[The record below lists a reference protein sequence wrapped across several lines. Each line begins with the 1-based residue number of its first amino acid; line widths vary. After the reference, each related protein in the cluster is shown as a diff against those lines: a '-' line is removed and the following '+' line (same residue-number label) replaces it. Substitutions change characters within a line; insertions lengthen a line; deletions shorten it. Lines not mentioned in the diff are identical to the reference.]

1 MKRLTKYFF
10 TQLMICLF
18 IEAQAQKTVTIGSE
32 TLNPKAVLTLVAP
45 DGDQGFV
52 LPVVNDKSNIAPGTE
67 EIGMVV
73 YEESNQKIFFWNGTD
88 WYPLGSSVK
97 LDTTSINALGDVEAA
112 GAPVGY
118 ALKWDGQA
126 WSPAIDLDEQSA
138 EEVQYDNTISG
149 LGSANVQEAL
159 DALSSSSTI
168 TQWTLD
174 STSIYFNKDNVGIG
188 LNDPTAKLHV
198 VLDSLDTLTTKGLVI
213 ENSSPNTSSTLYG
226 SQVRVEGPGV
236 NSKIGEYISI
246 ENGSGSKVGQG
257 IIVKQDA
264 NQTTYGQNIQVS
276 GTSDAI
282 TVGTYMTNYVSGAGD
297 KYGILAG
304 VGNGDGNNTGL
315 HSYVNGGTGNGM
327 GIRSFIEN
335 TAAEGIGMY
344 SEISNTTNSSS
355 KGFHSRILDG
365 GEMVGFESEIVQEND
380 ILQSYGMKSDIVNN
394 ASAGET
400 YGLYSTISGAGN
412 GDVYGQHSM
421 ITTSGVGSQYGSW
434 QRMYGNT
441 GKKVSSYS
449 HITQQAD
456 DSVVVVQSRVEN
468 VGSGTAF
475 GSLYEAT
482 STIDGHLVGAKYS
495 MTSSGSGNMRGN
507 EIVLNSESTQQ
518 SIGTEIVINGSG
530 TGNRTGAFSQIGNGN
545 SDKTGFRSHIEHDFN
560 QTSIGFHS
568 QIRNDADLDGATGLR
583 IEFLS
588 DGEFTSINRGIEIT
602 NDSLNTM
609 EGELRVGGNLYFA
622 DWSFRKGIAG
632 ALDLYQSSTMTPG
645 KVGFF
650 STDGA
655 YFAIS
660 DRRLKTNISVY
671 DNILDQVLQLKP
683 SSYQFINSNETSVG
697 FIAQEVQEFFPELI
711 TITKGNGY
719 EDLHMLNYE
728 GFGVL
733 AIKAIQEQ
741 QELIDTQ
748 AKKIASLEERLAK
761 LEAYLTK

>member
-1 MKRLTKYFF
+1 MKPMMKYFLTMF
-10 TQLMICLF
+10 FMLF
-18 IEAQAQKTVTIGSE
+18 LIKTYAQKTVTIGSE
-32 TLNPKAVLTLVAP
+32 TLNPRAVLTLVAP
-45 DGDQGFV
+45 DGDQGFI
-52 LPVVNDKSNIAPGTE
+52 LPVVSDRSNITPGVE
-67 EIGMVV
+67 DKGMMV

-88 WYPLGSSVK
+88 WYPLGSSVN
-97 LDTTSINALGDVEAA
+97 LDTTSINALSDVEAT

-118 ALKWDGQA
+118 TLKWDGNA
-126 WSPAIDLDEQSA
+126 WSPANDLDEQTA
-138 EEVQYDNTISG
+138 EQVPFDNTFSG
-149 LGSANVQEAL
+149 LGSTNVQEAL
-159 DALSSSSTI
+159 DALSSSSTV

-188 LNDPTAKLHV
+188 LNEPTAKLHV

-213 ENSSPNTSSTLYG
+213 ENSSPNNSSTLYG
-226 SQVRVEGPGV
+226 SQLKLEGPGSS
-236 NSKIGEYISI
+236 SKIGEYI
-246 ENGSGSKVGQG
+246 ELDQGSGSKVGQG
-257 IIVKQDA
+257 IIVKQNADQLA
-264 NQTTYGQNIQVS
+264 YGQNIQVS
-276 GTSDAI
+276 GTSNGTI
-282 TVGTYMTNYVSGAGD
+282 VGSYLINNVTGAGD
-297 KYGILAG
+297 KFGVFAG
-304 VGNGDGNNTGL
+304 VGSGSGNNTGL
-315 HSYVNGGTGNGM
+315 YTYVGGGTGNGM
-327 GIRSFIEN
+327 GVRSLIEN
-335 TAAEGIGMY
+335 TQSESTGIY
-344 SEISNTTNSSS
+344 SEISNTTNTSS

-365 GEMVGFESEIVQEND
+365 GTMVGFESEIVQDND
-380 ILQSYGMKSDIVNN
+380 ILRSYGVKTDIQNN
-394 ASAGET
+394 ASAAET

-441 GKKVSSYS
+441 GKKVSAYT

-456 DSVVVVQSRVEN
+456 DSTVVIQSRVDN

-475 GSLYEAT
+475 GTLYEAT
-482 STIDGHLVGAKYS
+482 STIDGHLVGAKYN
-495 MTSSGSGNMRGN
+495 MTSSGSGGMRGN
-507 EIVLNSESTQQ
+507 EIILNSGSTQAT
-518 SIGTEIVINGSG
+518 IGTEVDINGSG
-530 TGNRTGAFSQIGNGN
+530 SGDRTGVFSQIGGGN
-545 SDKTGFRSHIEHDFN
+545 SDKTGFHSHIEHDFN

-568 QIRNDADLDGATGLR
+568 QIRNDADLNGATGLL

-588 DGEFTSINRGIEIT
+588 DSELTSMNRGIVIT

-622 DWSFRKGIAG
+622 DWSFRKGSAG

-660 DRRLKTNISVY
+660 DRRLKTNIRVY
-671 DNILDQVLQLKP
+671 NNILEKVLQLKP
-683 SSYQFINSNETSVG
+683 SRYQFINSGQHSMG
-697 FIAQEVQEFFPELI
+697 FIAQDVHQLFPELVSI
-711 TITKGNGY
+711 SNSNGY
-719 EDLHMLNYE
+719 DDLHTLNYD

-741 QELIDTQ
+741 QEVIDSQ
-748 AKKIASLEERLAK
+748 AEKIASLEERLFR